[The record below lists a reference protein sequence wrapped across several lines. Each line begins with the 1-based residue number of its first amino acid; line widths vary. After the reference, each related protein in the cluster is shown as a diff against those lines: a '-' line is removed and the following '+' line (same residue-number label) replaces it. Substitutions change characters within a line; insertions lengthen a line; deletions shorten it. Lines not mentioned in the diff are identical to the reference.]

1 MTQNNWKN
9 NNHQGRFVARSL
21 RRMETDF
28 ANLQTAEERLE
39 MLRGYVYIWNIMAQV
54 GKNVE
59 IEELKDDMDELK
71 RLVGLAQSTK
81 ISK

>member
-1 MTQNNWKN
+1 
-9 NNHQGRFVARSL
+9 
-21 RRMETDF
+21 METDF